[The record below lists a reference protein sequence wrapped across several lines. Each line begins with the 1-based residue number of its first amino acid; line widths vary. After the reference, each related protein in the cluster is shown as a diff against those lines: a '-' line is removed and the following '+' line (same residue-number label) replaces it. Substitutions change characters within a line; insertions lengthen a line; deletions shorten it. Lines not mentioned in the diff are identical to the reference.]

1 MSDTIVKYLQERGI
15 LIGTHDISI
24 DGIIDVFIKVMK
36 NGAFLL
42 KNNYIYLRILYMF
55 RMYI

>member
-1 MSDTIVKYLQERGI
+1 MSDTIVKYLRERGI

-24 DGIIDVFIKVMK
+24 DKIIDVFIKVMK